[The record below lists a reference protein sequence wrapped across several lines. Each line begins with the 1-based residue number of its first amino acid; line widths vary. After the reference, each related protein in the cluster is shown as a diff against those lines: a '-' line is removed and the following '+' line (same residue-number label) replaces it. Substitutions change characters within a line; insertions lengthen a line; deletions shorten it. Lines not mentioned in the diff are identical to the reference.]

1 VKRQKEREPD
11 HFMYVP
17 KGKRMAA
24 RPIVHPSHVQHLPS
38 PKPFSSSLPFSHPN
52 HTQTQKKLRG
62 GDRTARPKCSAT
74 SATDRKDQSLNAHFR
89 HASDTSGQ
97 IRESD
102 HQPCAYEVCRPG
114 RQADSDLLRSA
125 GVAERTEKCVK
136 SQEAPPRCIQDTV
149 MSSFSSHPNPTT
161 QQPLNPANLQ

>member
-1 VKRQKEREPD
+1 MCPKENEWPQD
-11 HFMYVP
+11 P
-17 KGKRMAA
+17 SSI
-24 RPIVHPSHVQHLPS
+24 RPMFSTYLPPSLFRHHCLFPT
-38 PKPFSSSLPFSHPN
+38 PTTHRHK
-52 HTQTQKKLRG
+52 KKLRG

-89 HASDTSGQ
+89 HASDTSDQ